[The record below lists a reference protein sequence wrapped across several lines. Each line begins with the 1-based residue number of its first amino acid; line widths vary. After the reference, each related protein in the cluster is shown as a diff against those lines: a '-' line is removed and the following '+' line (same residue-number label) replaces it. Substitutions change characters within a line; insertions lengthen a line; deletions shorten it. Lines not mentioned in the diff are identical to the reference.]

1 MHYEKCGKKNSNRK
15 NLNIEITNYYSDA
28 DNPKFK

>member
-1 MHYEKCGKKNSNRK
+1 MKNVKKDLNRK
-15 NLNIEITNYYSDA
+15 KLNTEITNYYSDA